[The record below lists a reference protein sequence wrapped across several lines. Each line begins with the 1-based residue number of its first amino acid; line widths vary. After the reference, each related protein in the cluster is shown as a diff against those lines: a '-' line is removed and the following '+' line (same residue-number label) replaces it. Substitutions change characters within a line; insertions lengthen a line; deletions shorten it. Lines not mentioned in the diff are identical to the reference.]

1 LASPKVLAAGAWV
14 AGACVAGA
22 AVVAA
27 GAQPTIDAINTTA
40 IMILNIFAVFIF
52 HSPYE
57 MFYEKER
64 SSSWKEELRKRTMRG
79 DNAENLFWCAHG
91 AKMDIWLFLILRLLV
106 WDFVHLLWMA
116 RNIGAKAQEEKT
128 PRNSVF
134 QVGYF
139 LKQ

>member
-1 LASPKVLAAGAWV
+1 
-14 AGACVAGA
+14 
-22 AVVAA
+22 
-27 GAQPTIDAINTTA
+27 
-40 IMILNIFAVFIF
+40 MILNIFAVFIF

-64 SSSWKEELRKRTMRG
+64 SSSWKEELRLRTMRG
-79 DNAENLFWCAHG
+79 DNAKNLFWCAHG

-106 WDFVHLLWMA
+106 WDFVHLLMDGPEHLSKNPG
-116 RNIGAKAQEEKT
+116 RENAKEF
-128 PRNSVF
+128 RF